1 MSSDYVRLSMANK
14 YLAQIGAPVSILSSR
29 SKDKLS
35 FKPIMNQILGIMIP
49 PQQQED
55 VYNQLLDPNVA
66 VGEPCLIVVGAETA
80 LSGQKLAAN
89 ICEKYYDA
97 RTEPFP
103 FIKWI
108 NLAYWD
114 FDFLKTHQDKQ
125 GVVVI
130 GPIDKNFDPKKLSLV
145 RDYINTVQGSTT
157 IVIIESPDVLSYMNQ
172 LFNLSPDILFQLGRQ
187 VVQRTR

>member
-14 YLAQIGAPVSILSSR
+14 YLAQVGAPVSILSSR
-29 SKDKLS
+29 SKDKLA
-35 FKPIMNQILGIMIP
+35 FKPILNQQHGIMIS
-49 PQQQED
+49 PQEQEA
-55 VYNQLLDPNVA
+55 VYNQLLDPTVA
-66 VGEPCLIVVGAETA
+66 VGDPCLIVVGAEMA

-103 FIKWI
+103 FIKWF

-114 FDFLKTHQDKQ
+114 FDFLKTHTSKQ

-145 RDYINTVQGSTT
+145 RDYINTVQGSTV
-157 IVIIESPDVLSYMNQ
+157 IVIIETPDALSYMNQ
-172 LFNLSPDILFQLGRQ
+172 LFNLSPDILLQLGRQ